1 MRNEWDN
8 GIYTLSVMTV
18 AKNMDNMV
26 KNAMM
31 VA

>member
-1 MRNEWDN
+1 MRNEWDT

-18 AKNMDNMV
+18 ANNMDNMV